1 MPTLCMV
8 LVTLIWGASYILV
21 KIALQEMCPS
31 TFIFL
36 RFLFASVCVLPVF
49 AFYRPK
55 FNRLDVIRGAVLG
68 LLLVGI
74 NFLQTVGMQTI
85 SASLSAFLTGVS
97 IVFVF
102 FIKLMV
108 QKKLPTTFDASM
120 VLICVVGLGLVT
132 GSSGVTWE
140 AGVLYTLL
148 CAFFVALHTYVLS
161 DYAAEGDALVLT
173 LLQIVVL
180 AVISGFCALAV
191 DGDVRIPTQAATWW
205 SLLLCAV
212 LCSTVAFGMQTYAQ
226 KYITAFKASVIL
238 MLEPVFTTF
247 FAQIMLDEV
256 LHPQFYVGACM
267 ILGAIALMTVRLK
280 HIE

>member
-1 MPTLCMV
+1 MV
-8 LVTLIWGASYILV
+8 LVTLIWGASYIFI
-21 KIALQEMCPS
+21 KISLQEMCPS

-36 RFLFASVCVLPVF
+36 RFLVASVFLLPVV

-55 FNRLDVIRGAVLG
+55 FNRLDVIRGTTLG

-85 SASLSAFLTGVS
+85 SASLSAFLTGIS

-102 FIKLMV
+102 LIKLIV
-108 QKKLPTTFDASM
+108 QKKLPSILDVGL

-148 CAFFVALHTYVLS
+148 CALFVALHTCVLS

-173 LLQIVVL
+173 LLQMVVL

-191 DGDVRIPTQAATWW
+191 DGDVRMPTQAATWW

-212 LCSTVAFGMQTYAQ
+212 LCSAIAFGMQTYAQ
-226 KYITAFKASVIL
+226 KYVTAFKASVIL
-238 MLEPVFTTF
+238 MLEPVFTTL

-256 LHPQFYVGACM
+256 LLPQFYVGACM
-267 ILGAIALMTVRLK
+267 ILGAIALMTIRLER
-280 HIE
+280 IE

>member
-1 MPTLCMV
+1 MPMLCMM
-8 LVTLIWGASYILV
+8 LVTLIWGVSYIFI
-21 KIALQEMCPS
+21 KISLQEMSPS
-31 TFIFL
+31 TFIFF
-36 RFLFASVCVLPVF
+36 RFLIASVCLLPVF

-55 FNRLDVIRGAVLG
+55 FKRLDVIRGTILG

-102 FIKLMV
+102 LIKLIV
-108 QKKLPTTFDASM
+108 QKQLPRLLDVGM
-120 VLICVVGLGLVT
+120 VLVCVVGLGLVT
-132 GSSGVTWE
+132 GSAGVTWE
-140 AGVLYTLL
+140 AGVVYTLL

-161 DYAAEGDALVLT
+161 DYAAESDALVLT
-173 LLQIVVL
+173 LLQMGVL

-191 DGDVRIPTQAATWW
+191 DGDVRMPTQAATWW
-205 SLLLCAV
+205 ALMLCAV
-212 LCSTVAFGMQTYAQ
+212 LCSTIAFGMQTYAQ

-256 LHPQFYVGACM
+256 LRPQFYVGACM
-267 ILGAIALMTVRLK
+267 ILGAIALMNVRL
-280 HIE
+280 ERMG

>member
-1 MPTLCMV
+1 MV
-8 LVTLIWGASYILV
+8 LVTLIWGASYIFI
-21 KIALQEMCPS
+21 KISLQEMCPS
-31 TFIFL
+31 TFIFF
-36 RFLFASVCVLPVF
+36 RFLFASVCLLPVV

-55 FNRLDVIRGAVLG
+55 FNRLDVIRGTILG

-74 NFLQTVGMQTI
+74 TFLQTVGMQTI

-102 FIKLMV
+102 LIKLIV
-108 QKKLPTTFDASM
+108 QKKLPSTLDVSLVF
-120 VLICVVGLGLVT
+120 ICVVGLGLVT

-148 CAFFVALHTYVLS
+148 CAFFVALHTWVLS

-173 LLQIVVL
+173 LLQMVIL

-191 DGDVRIPTQAATWW
+191 DGDVRMPTQAATWW

-212 LCSTVAFGMQTYAQ
+212 LCSAIAFGMQTYAQ

-238 MLEPVFTTF
+238 MLEPVFATL

-256 LHPQFYVGACM
+256 LLPQFYVGACM
-267 ILGAIALMTVRLK
+267 ILGAIALMTIRLER
-280 HIE
+280 IE

>member
-1 MPTLCMV
+1 MPMLCMM
-8 LVTLIWGASYILV
+8 LVTLIWGVSYIFI
-21 KIALQEMCPS
+21 KISLQEMCPS

-36 RFLFASVCVLPVF
+36 RFLVASVFLLPVV

-55 FNRLDVIRGAVLG
+55 FNRLDVIRGTTLG

-85 SASLSAFLTGVS
+85 SASLSAFLTGIA

-102 FIKLMV
+102 LIKLIV
-108 QKKLPTTFDASM
+108 QKKLPSILDVGL

-148 CAFFVALHTYVLS
+148 CALFVALHTYVLS
-161 DYAAEGDALVLT
+161 HYAAEGDALVLT
-173 LLQIVVL
+173 LLQMVVL

-191 DGDVRIPTQAATWW
+191 DGDVRMPTQAATWW

-212 LCSTVAFGMQTYAQ
+212 LCSAIAFGMQTYAQ
-226 KYITAFKASVIL
+226 KYVTAFKASVIL

-247 FAQIMLDEV
+247 FARFMLEEA
-256 LHPQFYVGACM
+256 LRPQFYVGACM
-267 ILGAIALMTVRLK
+267 ILGAITLMNVRL
-280 HIE
+280 ERMG